1 MTKIQTK
8 TTSFFIAIALIT
20 AGLLTSLLLW
30 KSTHILK
37 NEAIEKML
45 YQTQNQANDFENEL
59 TQLKNITQSTEAL
72 LNAIYPKEGITPYN
86 VDQIKEELSKHMILL
101 GSKMNALST
110 WIVFNP
116 DIIPNHQ
123 NLAFYDKDRDGLFEK
138 APPYNIDTISPNS
151 DSKKW
156 WTEAIKNGEAWTEPY
171 YWQLWD
177 MELITYSKAVYIND
191 VFIGCI
197 GSDIDFTQKMNEW
210 NNTKLYSSGYYV
222 LIDQDQHFIL
232 HPEFAHQDMDVALP
246 QSLSDYIKTNLKNTD
261 SGFINYE
268 FSGIKKEMAFKNL
281 SNHWALLSIVPV
293 KEIYK
298 PIYQFGNYILITL
311 LLVIVIS
318 ILVAVI
324 FSRTITSPIE
334 RLGVLFNEARNGN
347 LTVRS
352 NIKTNDE
359 LEGLGNQFNFFL
371 NQMQTMITQLKE
383 KESSLID
390 AKEKAVESDKLKTA
404 FLENLSHEIRT
415 PLTGIVGYAELLITE
430 GFTINEKNEFLET
443 IQKNNDNLLQFVED
457 IITFSKLE
465 RGIIHSHKNEFKL
478 HKLINDI
485 HLELTPLYRD
495 QNVQVNFSTN
505 IEIVNPDIYIATDYA
520 LLIKILKILLENAFK
535 FTSKGS
541 VELKSYSDG
550 NNWGFYINDTGMGIP
565 TEQHN
570 LIFKK
575 FYKYTDDKTKIYR
588 GVGMGLAI
596 AEEIIKIL
604 DGSISLISEQGKGT
618 SFKIEFILS

>member
-30 KSTHILK
+30 KSTQILK

-45 YQTQNQANDFENEL
+45 YQTQNQANNFEKEL
-59 TQLKNITQSTEAL
+59 TQLKYITQSTEAL
-72 LNAIYPKEGITPYN
+72 LNAIYPKEGITPDN
-86 VDQIKEELSKHMILL
+86 IEQIKEELSKHMVLL
-101 GSKMNALST
+101 GNKMNALST

-116 DIIPNHQ
+116 DIIPKHQ

-138 APPYNIDTISPNS
+138 ADPYNIDSINPNS
-151 DSKKW
+151 ETIKW
-156 WTEAIKNGEAWTEPY
+156 WTEAIKKGEIWTEPY
-171 YWQLWD
+171 YWKLWD
-177 MELITYSKAVYIND
+177 MELITYSKAVYINNI
-191 VFIGCI
+191 FIGCI
-197 GSDIDFTQKMNEW
+197 GSDIDFTQKMNDW

-222 LIDQDQHFIL
+222 LINEDQQFIL
-232 HPEFAHQDMDVALP
+232 HPEFAHQDMDEALP
-246 QSLSDYIKTNLKNTD
+246 PSLSDYIKTNLKNAD

-298 PIYQFGNYILITL
+298 PIYQFGHYILITL

-383 KESSLID
+383 KECSLID

-485 HLELTPLYRD
+485 HLELTPLFRD
-495 QNVQVNFSTN
+495 QNVQINFSTKIK
-505 IEIVNPDIYIATDYA
+505 IENPDIYIATDYT
-520 LLIKILKILLENAFK
+520 LLIKLLKILLENAFK

-541 VELKSYSDG
+541 VELKSYSSE
-550 NNWGFYINDTGMGIP
+550 NKWGFYINDTGMGIP
-565 TEQHN
+565 AEQHN

-604 DGSISLISEQGKGT
+604 DGSISLISEQGKGST
-618 SFKIEFILS
+618 FKIEFNLD